1 MPRLSHRELDH
12 AFGQRMLALRMAI
25 GMTQAALANLLG
37 VARHAVGGWETGQS
51 YPKADHLKHVI
62 TLGLQQHAF
71 APGREAEE
79 IHALWHAAHQ
89 KVLLDESWLHDLL
102 QHGASPP
109 GSVPNEHVPDATPI

>member
-25 GMTQAALANLLG
+25 GMTQATLANLLG
-37 VARHAVGGWETGQS
+37 VARHAVGGWETGQT
-51 YPKADHLKHVI
+51 YPKAGHLKHII

-79 IHALWHAAHQ
+79 IRALWHASHQ
-89 KVLLDESWLHDLL
+89 KMLLDEAWLHQILS
-102 QHGASPP
+102 QQTAPP
-109 GSVPNEHVPDATPI
+109 VMLATN